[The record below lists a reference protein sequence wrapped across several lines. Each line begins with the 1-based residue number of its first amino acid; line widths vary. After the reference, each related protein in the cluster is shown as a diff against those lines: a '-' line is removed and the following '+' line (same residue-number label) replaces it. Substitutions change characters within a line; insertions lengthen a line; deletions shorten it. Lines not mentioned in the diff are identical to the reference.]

1 MLHKLMLEIFI
12 KTFFLYFIVID
23 PLGNTPIF
31 LAVTQNMS
39 SQQRIKTA
47 LSATI
52 IAAIILLFFALLGSS
67 LLSYLNI
74 SFPAFT
80 IGGGI
85 ILLIIAIEMLFDKR
99 QQRKEEDI
107 DLNSDNV
114 SVFPL
119 ATPIIA
125 GPAAITSVIV
135 SVSDIG
141 TNFTNQTAGMI
152 ALVSVLFLTFIIFFI
167 ASKFSKIINKKIIGV
182 ISRVVAIILVGLS
195 VQYILD
201 GIKTFL
207 AYIILI
213 IGMV

>member
-1 MLHKLMLEIFI
+1 MSEIFI
-12 KTFFLYFIVID
+12 QTFFLYFIVVD
-23 PLGNTPIF
+23 PLGNTPLF
-31 LAVTQNMS
+31 LSITQHMEMKKK
-39 SQQRIKTA
+39 IKVA
-47 LSATI
+47 FSATV
-52 IAAIILLFFALLGSS
+52 IATIILLFFALLGSS

-74 SFPAFT
+74 SYPAFT

-85 ILLIIAIEMLFDKR
+85 ILLMIAIEMLFDKR
-99 QQRKEEDI
+99 QQRKEVDI

-141 TNFTNQTAGMI
+141 VNFTNQTSGML
-152 ALVSVLFLTFIIFFI
+152 ALASVLFLTFIIFFI
-167 ASKFSKIINKKIIGV
+167 ASKFSRIINKKIISV

-201 GIKTFL
+201 GLKAFL
-207 AYIILI
+207 A
-213 IGMV
+213 

>member
-1 MLHKLMLEIFI
+1 MTEIFI
-12 KTFFLYFIVID
+12 QTFFLYFIVID
-23 PLGNTPIF
+23 PLGNTPLF
-31 LAVTQNMS
+31 LSITQNMDANKKI
-39 SQQRIKTA
+39 RIA

-52 IAAIILLFFALLGSS
+52 IASIILLFFALLGSS

-74 SFPAFT
+74 SYPAFT

-85 ILLIIAIEMLFDKR
+85 ILLIIAMEMLFDKR

-107 DLNSDNV
+107 DLNSDNI

-141 TNFTNQTAGMI
+141 TNFTNQSAGMLS
-152 ALVSVLFLTFIIFFI
+152 LVLVLFLTFIIFFI
-167 ASKFSKIINKKIIGV
+167 ASKFSKIINKKIISV

-207 AYIILI
+207 A
-213 IGMV
+213 

>member
-1 MLHKLMLEIFI
+1 MTEIFI
-12 KTFFLYFIVID
+12 QTFFLYFIVID
-23 PLGNTPIF
+23 PLGNTPLF
-31 LAVTQNMS
+31 LSITQNMDTNKKI
-39 SQQRIKTA
+39 RIA

-52 IAAIILLFFALLGSS
+52 IASIILLFFALLGSS

-74 SFPAFT
+74 SYPAFT

-85 ILLIIAIEMLFDKR
+85 ILLLIAIEMLFDKR

-107 DLNSDNV
+107 DLTSDNI
-114 SVFPL
+114 SIFPL

-152 ALVSVLFLTFIIFFI
+152 SLVSVLFSTFIIFFV

-182 ISRVVAIILVGLS
+182 ISRVVAIVLVGLS
-195 VQYILD
+195 IQYILD

-207 AYIILI
+207 
-213 IGMV
+213 G

>member
-1 MLHKLMLEIFI
+1 MLEIFI
-12 KTFFLYFIVID
+12 QTFFLYFIVID

-31 LAVTQNMS
+31 LSITQNMKTK
-39 SQQRIKTA
+39 QKIKIA
-47 LSATI
+47 LSATT
-52 IAAIILLFFALLGSS
+52 IAAIILLFFGLLGSS

-74 SFPAFT
+74 SYPAFT

-85 ILLIIAIEMLFDKR
+85 VLLMIAIEMLFDKR
-99 QQRKEEDI
+99 QQRKEVDI

-141 TNFTNQTAGMI
+141 INFKSQTSGML

-167 ASKFSKIINKKIIGV
+167 ASKFSRIINKKIISV

-201 GIKTFL
+201 GLKAFL
-207 AYIILI
+207 A
-213 IGMV
+213 

>member
-1 MLHKLMLEIFI
+1 MNSK
-12 KTFFLYFIVID
+12 
-23 PLGNTPIF
+23 
-31 LAVTQNMS
+31 
-39 SQQRIKTA
+39 QRIKTA

-52 IAAIILLFFALLGSS
+52 IATIILFFFALLGSS

-85 ILLIIAIEMLFDKR
+85 ILLLISMEMLFDKR
-99 QQRKEEDI
+99 QQRKEDDI
-107 DLNSDNV
+107 DFNSENV

-135 SVSDIG
+135 SVSDMG
-141 TNFTNQTAGMI
+141 NNFTNQSVGMVSL
-152 ALVSVLFLTFIIFFI
+152 ASVLFLTFILFFI
-167 ASKFSKIINKKIIGV
+167 GTKFSQLINKKVISV
-182 ISRVVAIILVGLS
+182 ISRVIAIILVGLS

-201 GIKTFL
+201 GLKIFL
-207 AYIILI
+207 E
-213 IGMV
+213 

>member
-1 MLHKLMLEIFI
+1 MSEIFI
-12 KTFFLYFIVID
+12 QTFFLYFIVID
-23 PLGNTPIF
+23 PLGNTPLF
-31 LAVTQNMS
+31 LSITQNMDTNKKI
-39 SQQRIKTA
+39 RIA

-52 IAAIILLFFALLGSS
+52 IASIILLFFALLGSA

-74 SFPAFT
+74 SYPAFT

-85 ILLIIAIEMLFDKR
+85 ILLLIAIEMLFDKR

-141 TNFTNQTAGMI
+141 TNFTNQTVGMFS
-152 ALVSVLFLTFIIFFI
+152 LVIVLLLTFVIFFI
-167 ASKFSKIINKKIIGV
+167 ASKFSKLINKKIIGV

-195 VQYILD
+195 VQYVLD

-207 AYIILI
+207 
-213 IGMV
+213 V

>member
-1 MLHKLMLEIFI
+1 MTEIFI
-12 KTFFLYFIVID
+12 QTFFLYFIVID
-23 PLGNTPIF
+23 PLGNTPLF
-31 LAVTQNMS
+31 LSITQNMDTNKKI
-39 SQQRIKTA
+39 RIA

-52 IAAIILLFFALLGSS
+52 IASIILLFFALLGSS

-74 SFPAFT
+74 SYPAFT

-99 QQRKEEDI
+99 QQRKGEDI

-141 TNFTNQTAGMI
+141 TNFTNQTVGMMSLT
-152 ALVSVLFLTFIIFFI
+152 LVLVLTFVIFFI
-167 ASKFSKIINKKIIGV
+167 ASKFSKLINKKIISV

-207 AYIILI
+207 A
-213 IGMV
+213 

>member
-1 MLHKLMLEIFI
+1 MSEIFI
-12 KTFFLYFIVID
+12 QTFFLYFIVID
-23 PLGNTPIF
+23 PLGNTPLF
-31 LAVTQNMS
+31 LSITQHMETK
-39 SQQRIKTA
+39 QKIKIA
-47 LSATI
+47 FSATV
-52 IAAIILLFFALLGSS
+52 IATIILLFFALLGSS

-74 SFPAFT
+74 SYPAFT

-99 QQRKEEDI
+99 QQRKEGDI
-107 DLNSDNV
+107 DINSDNV

-141 TNFTNQTAGMI
+141 THFTNQTVGMTSLT
-152 ALVSVLFLTFIIFFI
+152 LVLVLTFAIFFI
-167 ASKFSKIINKKIIGV
+167 ASKFSKLINKKVISV

-201 GIKTFL
+201 GIKAFL
-207 AYIILI
+207 
-213 IGMV
+213 V

>member
-1 MLHKLMLEIFI
+1 MLEIFVQ
-12 KTFFLYFIVID
+12 TFFLYFIVID
-23 PLGNTPIF
+23 PLGNTPKF
-31 LAVTQNMS
+31 LSITQRMEPK
-39 SQQRIKTA
+39 QKIKIA

-52 IAAIILLFFALLGSS
+52 IATIILIFFALLGSS

-74 SFPAFT
+74 SYPAFT

-85 ILLIIAIEMLFDKR
+85 VLLMIAIEMLFDKR
-99 QQRKEEDI
+99 QQRKEVDI
-107 DLNSDNV
+107 DFNSDNV

-141 TNFTNQTAGMI
+141 VNFTNQTSGML

-167 ASKFSKIINKKIIGV
+167 ASKFSRIINKKIISV

-201 GIKTFL
+201 GLKAFL
-207 AYIILI
+207 A
-213 IGMV
+213 

>member
-1 MLHKLMLEIFI
+1 MLQKCMLEIFI
-12 KTFFLYFIVID
+12 QTFFLYFIVID
-23 PLGNTPIF
+23 PLGNTPLF
-31 LAVTQNMS
+31 LSITQHMEAK
-39 SQQRIKTA
+39 QKIRVA

-52 IAAIILLFFALLGSS
+52 IATIILLFFALLGSS
-67 LLSYLNI
+67 LLSYLHI
-74 SFPAFT
+74 SYSAFT

-99 QQRKEEDI
+99 QQRKGEDL

-114 SVFPL
+114 SIFPL

-141 TNFTNQTAGMI
+141 INFTNQTVGMFSLI
-152 ALVSVLFLTFIIFFI
+152 IVLFLTFIIFFI
-167 ASKFSKIINKKIIGV
+167 ASKFSKLINKKIIGV

-207 AYIILI
+207 A
-213 IGMV
+213 

>member
-1 MLHKLMLEIFI
+1 MLEIFI
-12 KTFFLYFIVID
+12 QTFFLYFIVID
-23 PLGNTPIF
+23 PLGNTPLF
-31 LAVTQNMS
+31 LSLTQNM
-39 SQQRIKTA
+39 KTKKKTKIA

-52 IAAIILLFFALLGSS
+52 IATIILLFFALLGSS
-67 LLSYLNI
+67 LLNYLQISY
-74 SFPAFT
+74 PAFT

-85 ILLIIAIEMLFDKR
+85 ILLMIAIEMLFDKR
-99 QQRKEEDI
+99 QQRKEVDI

-141 TNFTNQTAGMI
+141 VNFTKQTAGMLS
-152 ALVSVLFLTFIIFFI
+152 LVLVLFLTFVIFFI
-167 ASKFSKIINKKIIGV
+167 ASNFARIINKKIISV

-201 GIKTFL
+201 GIKAFL
-207 AYIILI
+207 A
-213 IGMV
+213 